1 MTLMPKLDEFEN
13 AKTFDAELDGTVN
26 GLPIKLSGF
35 GKYDAEMGLTV
46 GEYELHDI
54 PEGFSPFLL
63 GVCLVTGYPNVCA
76 CNGEIANPFGSSPY
90 RYERDIS
97 LGDFGSLQ
105 LDTEVQFKGS
115 HLTSRFRLRGKV
127 DVPSLGQVEPFEE
140 NWQISGN
147 DIQGDFVMRWPIDAN
162 RNLSAHAKSNYHP
175 AHASESDMSLVR
187 TLDLR
192 TQLSGRTLK
201 LTQLSSLRA

>member
-1 MTLMPKLDEFEN
+1 MTFMPKFDEFQN
-13 AKTFDAELDGTVN
+13 AKTFDAELEGTVN
-26 GLPIKLSGF
+26 GSPINLTGS
-35 GKYDAEMGLTV
+35 GKYDAKMGITV
-46 GEYELHDI
+46 GEYELHNI
-54 PEGFSPFLL
+54 PQGFSPFLL

-76 CNGEIANPFGSSPY
+76 CNGEVSNPFGSSPY
-90 RYERDIS
+90 KYERDIS

-105 LDTEVQFKGS
+105 LETEVQFRGS
-115 HLTSRFRLRGKV
+115 HLISRFRLCGEV

-140 NWQISGN
+140 TWQISDN
-147 DIQGDFVMRWPIDAN
+147 DIRGDFVMRWPIDAN
-162 RNLSAHAKSNYHP
+162 RKLSARATSNYHP
-175 AHASESDMSLVR
+175 ALGAEPGKKLVR